1 MKYILLFALSISMLT
16 SCTLTPRNSKG
27 RTLNPDRETMTPDQ
41 MPLDSAV
48 TDSIR

>member
-1 MKYILLFALSISMLT
+1 MKYILLLALSVSVMT

-41 MPLDSAV
+41 MHPDSAV